1 MREYFKSYI
10 GFTLVETLAAIVLL
24 SIVMILVFSTLNSSV
39 EQNKEQ
45 TAEAFQIND
54 AAFTLKQIT
63 KDIRKS
69 YRINPP
75 KNPYLFMDENDN
87 LLFNYTYNSETKTLS
102 RNDVIIVNNIE
113 DFNMSWNE
121 QTVSIYFNL
130 NNQDYTTTIA
140 FRKGDK

>member
-1 MREYFKSYI
+1 MREYFKNYM
-10 GFTLVETLAAIVLL
+10 GFTLVETLAAIVIL
-24 SIVMILVFSTLNSSV
+24 SIVMLLVFSTLNSSV

-54 AAFTLKQIT
+54 AAYTLKQIT
-63 KDIRKS
+63 KDIRKT
-69 YRINPP
+69 YRIDPH
-75 KNPYLFMDENDN
+75 KNPYLFMDENNN
-87 LLFNYTYNSETKTLS
+87 LLFNYTYDSETKKLF
-102 RNDVIIVNNIE
+102 RDNVIIVNNIQ

>member
-1 MREYFKSYI
+1 MREYFKNYM
-10 GFTLVETLAAIVLL
+10 GFTLVETLAAIVIL
-24 SIVMILVFSTLNSSV
+24 SIVMLLVFSTLNSSV

-54 AAFTLKQIT
+54 AAYTLKQIT
-63 KDIRKS
+63 KDIRKT
-69 YRINPP
+69 YRIDPH
-75 KNPYLFMDENDN
+75 KNPYLFMDENNN
-87 LLFNYTYNSETKTLS
+87 LLFNYTYDSETKKLF
-102 RNDVIIVNNIE
+102 RDNVIIVNNIE

>member
-1 MREYFKSYI
+1 MKEYFKNYM
-10 GFTLVETLAAIVLL
+10 GFTLIETLAAIVIL
-24 SIVMILVFSTLNSSV
+24 SIVMLLVFSTLNSSV

-54 AAFTLKQIT
+54 AAYTLKQIT
-63 KDIRKS
+63 KDIRKT
-69 YRINPP
+69 YRIDPH
-75 KNPYLFMDENDN
+75 KNPYLFMDENNN
-87 LLFNYTYNSETKTLS
+87 LLFNYTYDSETKKLF
-102 RNDVIIVNNIE
+102 RDNVIIVNNIE

>member
-1 MREYFKSYI
+1 MREYFKNYI
-10 GFTLVETLAAIVLL
+10 GFTLVETLAAIVIL
-24 SIVMILVFSTLNSSV
+24 SIVVILVFSTLNSSV

-54 AAFTLKQIT
+54 AAYTLKQIT
-63 KDIRKS
+63 KDIRKT
-69 YRINPP
+69 YRIDPH
-75 KNPYLFMDENDN
+75 KNPYLFMDENNN
-87 LLFNYTYNSETKTLS
+87 LLFNYTYDSETKKLF
-102 RNDVIIVNNIE
+102 RDNVIIVNNIE

-130 NNQDYTTTIA
+130 NNQDYSTTIA

>member
-1 MREYFKSYI
+1 MKRYFKNYI
-10 GFTLVETLAAIVLL
+10 GFTLVETLAAIVIF

-54 AAFTLKQIT
+54 AAFMLKQIT

-69 YRINPP
+69 YKINPS

-121 QTVSIYFNL
+121 HTVSIYFTL

>member
-1 MREYFKSYI
+1 MKEYFKNYI
-10 GFTLVETLAAIVLL
+10 GFTLVETLAAIVII

-54 AAFTLKQIT
+54 AAYTLKQIT
-63 KDIRKS
+63 KDIRKT
-69 YRINPP
+69 YRIDPH
-75 KNPYLFMDENDN
+75 KNPYLFMDENNN
-87 LLFNYTYNSETKTLS
+87 LLFNYTYDSETKKLF
-102 RNDVIIVNNIE
+102 RDNVIIVNNIQ

>member
-1 MREYFKSYI
+1 MREYFKNYI
-10 GFTLVETLAAIVLL
+10 GFTLVETLAAIVIF

-54 AAFTLKQIT
+54 AAYTLKQIT
-63 KDIRKS
+63 KDIRKT
-69 YRINPP
+69 YRIDPH
-75 KNPYLFMDENDN
+75 KNPYLFMDENNN
-87 LLFNYTYNSETKTLS
+87 LLFNYTYDSETKKLF
-102 RNDVIIVNNIE
+102 RDNVIIVNNIE